1 MKGANLPT
9 FLKFGNAN
17 KSDICAIFAKKLW
30 VATKLG
36 GLEQNWG
43 PVPSP
48 GLKPPLD
55 TLFLISVYNEVLP
68 LILAFLFV

>member
-1 MKGANLPT
+1 MEAANLPT
-9 FLKFGNAN
+9 FLKFGNTN

-43 PVPSP
+43 D
-48 GLKPPLD
+48 L
-55 TLFLISVYNEVLP
+55 YLP
-68 LILAFLFV
+68 APA